1 MQLAKG
7 ALVMSKAIVL
17 FENENH
23 KFIYLGVEK
32 SNIEGIFTNQF
43 LVIHNN
49 EGILLDPGGVHVFPR
64 VLANVS
70 EHIDTKNIKA
80 VFYTHQ
86 DPDVSSGVALWDAT
100 LEDAKIYI
108 SGLWERFL
116 PHFGIFNPK
125 SLVALDDKGG
135 KIEFSDGAYL
145 QLIPAHFLHSTG
157 NFNLYDPAS
166 KILFTGDIGVGVVQ
180 PSEEKIFV
188 EDFNSYKQFAE
199 GFHKRYMS
207 SNIATRKWVEIV
219 SKLDVDMM
227 LPQHGLLYKKEQYK
241 QFLDWFKNLKC
252 GVDIIDEI
260 YGK

>member
-1 MQLAKG
+1 MAK
-7 ALVMSKAIVL
+7 SITL

-32 SNIEGIFTNQF
+32 SNLEGIFTNQF
-43 LVIHNN
+43 LIIHNG

-80 VFYTHQ
+80 IFYTHQ

-100 LEDAKIYI
+100 LEGATIHI

-116 PHFGIFNPK
+116 PHFGIFNPE
-125 SLVALDDKGG
+125 SLVALKDSGG
-135 KIEFSDGAYL
+135 RITFSDGAYL
-145 QLIPAHFLHSTG
+145 EIIPAHYLHSTG
-157 NFNLYDPAS
+157 NFSLYDPTA
-166 KILFTGDIGVGVVQ
+166 KILFSGDIGVGVVQ

-188 EDFNSYKQFAE
+188 EDFNDYKQHAE
-199 GFHKRYMS
+199 GFHKRYMT
-207 SNIATRKWVEIV
+207 SNVATRKWVSLV
-219 SKLDVDMM
+219 SELDVEMM
-227 LPQHGLLYKKEQYK
+227 APQHGLLYKKDAYK
-241 QFLDWFKNLKC
+241 QFLNWFKDLKC
-252 GVDIIDEI
+252 GIDIIDEI